1 MNRWLKRALIAIPV
15 LVALFFGAILLY
27 AKVLNDAPEALSEA
41 DLSEAVAGTGPATT
55 SDGSEERASTAS
67 TASSAPVDDTA
78 AAEDTTADGA
88 AGFEG
93 TWNVTPESEFGYR
106 VEEVLFGV
114 NTTAAGRSNEIT
126 GSMTIEGTSVTEAS
140 FTVDVGSITSD
151 ESRRDNQF
159 RGRIMEVDQ
168 FPEATFTLGAPID
181 FGSVPAAGEQVTA
194 TATGDLTLHG
204 VTRTVTFDVT
214 AEAGDNRIGV
224 LGTIPVVFADYEID
238 NPSTS
243 GITTEDNG
251 VLEFVLVFEPA

>member
-1 MNRWLKRALIAIPV
+1 MNRWLKRGLIAIPV
-15 LVALFFGAILLY
+15 LVALFFGAIFLY

-41 DLSEAVAGTGPATT
+41 DLSRAVAGTEAAPAT
-55 SDGSEERASTAS
+55 GA
-67 TASSAPVDDTA
+67 TA
-78 AAEDTTADGA
+78 AEGA
-88 AGFEG
+88 AAFDG

-114 NTTAAGRSNEIT
+114 NATAAGRSNQII
-126 GSMTIEGTSVTEAS
+126 GAMTIEGTTVTEAS

-159 RGRIMEVDQ
+159 RNRIMEVYRY
-168 FPEATFTLGAPID
+168 PEATFTLAAPID
-181 FGSVPAAGEQVTA
+181 FGAVPAPGEQVTA

-214 AEAGDNRIGV
+214 AEAGENRIGV
-224 LGTIPVVFADYEID
+224 LGTIPVVFADYEIE

-251 VLEFVLVFEPA
+251 LLEFVLVFEPA